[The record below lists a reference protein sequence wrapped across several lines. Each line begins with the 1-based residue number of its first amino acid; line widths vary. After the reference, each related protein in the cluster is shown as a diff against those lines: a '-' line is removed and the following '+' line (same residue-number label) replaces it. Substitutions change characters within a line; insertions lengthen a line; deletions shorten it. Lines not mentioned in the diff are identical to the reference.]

1 MRRWCAVSFVAVV
14 FGVGSVAHAETL
26 RVPQDFPTIQAA
38 VDAAHS
44 GAKIVVGPGQY
55 YENVSI
61 AKAVELVSVAGPAQ
75 TVIDGRQ
82 LGAVI
87 VAVGT
92 GAEEVIIEG
101 FTLTNGLHT
110 FQMLNGPGAGQGGG
124 MYLESVDATVRGNVI
139 RGNTGCLGTGLTTF
153 FATATIESNQ
163 IIDNRQDP
171 SCFGAQ
177 GGGIFF
183 RGDGAH
189 ASVIASNLIAGHTIG
204 GGGAG
209 IAVQAAE
216 RITIEDN
223 VIRDNRAYQGGGLLM
238 ILSGGMVK
246 NNLLERNA
254 AETGGGMSLAPID
267 THNHLRV
274 HANVLIDNQATIEGS
289 GIELAVA
296 SRDQLRLV
304 RNVVSGS
311 TESVLVRCQTP
322 FDIAPSNEL
331 HNAVGATTGGLCD
344 YRP

>member
-1 MRRWCAVSFVAVV
+1 MRAVSFVAVV
-14 FGVGSVAHAETL
+14 LGFGSVAQAETL

-44 GAKIVVGPGQY
+44 GAKIVVGAGQY

-61 AKAVELVSVAGPAQ
+61 TKSVQLVSAAGPAQ

-82 LGAVI
+82 LGPVMAVM
-87 VAVGT
+87 GT

-101 FTLTNGLHT
+101 FTLTNGLNT
-110 FQMLNGPGAGQGGG
+110 FQTDGRAPGQGGG
-124 MYLESVDATVRGNVI
+124 LYLDSVDATVRGNVI

-153 FATATIESNQ
+153 FATVTIESNQ
-163 IIDNRQDP
+163 IVDNRQDP
-171 SCFGAQ
+171 SCNGAM

-189 ASVIASNLIAGHTIG
+189 ASIIASNLIAGHTIG
-204 GGGAG
+204 GVGAG
-209 IAVQAAE
+209 IAVLAAE

-223 VIRDNRAYQGGGLLM
+223 VIRDNVANQGGGLWM
-238 ILSGGMVK
+238 NSGGMIK
-246 NNLLERNA
+246 NNLIQRNVA
-254 AETGGGMSLAPID
+254 VTGGGMTLGSSDIHD
-267 THNHLRV
+267 HLRV
-274 HANVLIDNQATIEGS
+274 HANVVVDNQATLEGS
-289 GIELAVA
+289 GIELGPN

-304 RNVVSGS
+304 QNSVSGS
-311 TESVLVRCQTP
+311 TESVLVRCQTA

-331 HNAVGATTGGLCD
+331 HNSVGPATGGFCN